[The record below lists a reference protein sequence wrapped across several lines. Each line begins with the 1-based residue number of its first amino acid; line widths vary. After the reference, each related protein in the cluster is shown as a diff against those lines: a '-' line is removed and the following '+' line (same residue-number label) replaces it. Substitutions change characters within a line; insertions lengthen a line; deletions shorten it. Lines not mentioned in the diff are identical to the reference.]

1 MLEAGLPEA
10 ALPEVGLHDV
20 DFDMTESEFLER
32 AEACLDAI
40 EAALED
46 SAIDCDLERHGA
58 VLNVELADGSKIV
71 VNSQTPMR
79 QLWVAARSGGFHY
92 AWDGGAWRDTRDGSE
107 LFAALSRIVSAQ
119 GGHAVVLRPRN

>member
-1 MLEAGLPEA
+1 
-10 ALPEVGLHDV
+10 
-20 DFDMTESEFLER
+20 MTESEFLER

-46 SAIDCDLERHGA
+46 SAVDCDLERHGP
-58 VLNVELADGSKIV
+58 VLEIELPDGAKIV

-92 AWDGGAWRDTRDGSE
+92 AWDGAEWRDTRDGSE
-107 LFAALSRIVSAQ
+107 LFAALSRVVSAQ
-119 GGHAVVLRPRN
+119 AGQAVILRPRD